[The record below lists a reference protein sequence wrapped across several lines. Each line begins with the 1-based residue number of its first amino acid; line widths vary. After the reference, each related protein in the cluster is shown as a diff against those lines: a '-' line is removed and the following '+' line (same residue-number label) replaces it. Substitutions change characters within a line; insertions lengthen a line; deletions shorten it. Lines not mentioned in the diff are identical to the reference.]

1 VTVTP
6 DLCLIFERGTMKTLK
21 LGIAGL
27 GHVGCGLVELIDRQE
42 RLRLPGRLEV
52 AGVSARSRS
61 RNRPVS
67 IDGYDWFDDAAQ
79 LATSDRIDVFVEL
92 MGGSDG
98 PAKVAVEAALA
109 AGKPVVT
116 ANKALIAEHGQAL
129 ADIAAANSVDL
140 LFEAAVA
147 GGVPVVRVLRD
158 SLSGIEIDRV
168 AGILNG
174 TCNFLTTTML
184 ESGRSYADVLE
195 EAQRLGYAEADPTLD
210 VSGMDAAHKIAIL
223 SAMAF
228 SASLDFSKVDV
239 SGVDGV
245 GLLDLK
251 LADKLGYRI
260 KLIAEGVLAGGGV
273 VCRVAPMALRVA
285 HPLAQVNGSLN
296 TVRIEG
302 APLGAVTMTGPGAGP
317 GPTAS
322 AVMGDVAK
330 LFNPGVRS
338 AFGRAD
344 HHVQRAFA
352 AASRDETSA
361 FFIRA
366 RLSDRSGALAR
377 LSEALAAHGIS
388 VDQLL
393 QESADEEN
401 ASPIAIVT
409 HVCPRRQVDAAMAQ
423 LSQLDVLVDA
433 AHLIRIEAA
442 T

>member
-1 VTVTP
+1 
-6 DLCLIFERGTMKTLK
+6 MKTLR

-27 GHVGCGLVELIDRQE
+27 GHVGCGLIDLVERQAG
-42 RLRLPGRLEV
+42 LRLPGEVKV

-61 RNRPVS
+61 RKRPVS
-67 IDGYDWFDDAAQ
+67 IAEYHWFDDAAQ
-79 LATSDRIDVFVEL
+79 LAVSDDIDVFVEL

-98 PAKVAVEAALA
+98 PAKVAVEAALG

-129 ADIAAANSVDL
+129 ADIAEEKGVDL

-158 SLSGIEIDRV
+158 SLSGVEIKRV

-184 ESGRSYADVLE
+184 ETGRSYADVLE
-195 EAQRLGYAEADPTLD
+195 EAQRLGFAEADPTLD
-210 VSGMDAAHKIAIL
+210 VSGMDAAYKIAIL

-228 SASLDFSKVDV
+228 SASLDFSKVSV
-239 SGVDGV
+239 NGVDAV
-245 GLLDLK
+245 GLLDLT
-251 LADKLGYRI
+251 LADRLGYRI
-260 KLIAEGVLAGGGV
+260 KLIAEGVLTEDGV
-273 VCRVAPMALRVA
+273 ICRVAPMALPVS

-296 TVRIEG
+296 TVRVEG
-302 APLGAVTMTGPGAGP
+302 EPLGAVTLTGPGAGP

-322 AVMGDVAK
+322 AVMGDIAK

-338 AFGRAD
+338 AFGRAP
-344 HHVQRAFA
+344 HHVVRQFIT
-352 AASRDETSA
+352 ASEDEQA
-361 FFIRA
+361 PYFIRA

-377 LSEALAAHGIS
+377 LSEALAAHGVS

-393 QESADEEN
+393 QESAGPDQ

-409 HVCPRRQVDAAMAQ
+409 HVSARKQVDAAMAQ
-423 LSQLDVLVDA
+423 LSQLDVLVDEA
-433 AHLIRIEAA
+433 RLIRIEAGK
-442 T
+442 

>member
-1 VTVTP
+1 MTAAS
-6 DLCLIFERGTMKTLK
+6 DLCLIFERGNMKTLK

-61 RNRPVS
+61 RNRPIS
-67 IDGYDWFDDAAQ
+67 IDDYDWFDDAAQ
-79 LATSDRIDVFVEL
+79 LATSDQIDVFVEL

-129 ADIAAANSVDL
+129 ADIAAANGVDL

-228 SASLDFSKVDV
+228 SASLDFSKVHV

-260 KLIAEGVLAGGGV
+260 KLIAEGVLADGGV
-273 VCRVAPMALRVA
+273 VCRVAPMALPVA

-352 AASRDETSA
+352 EASRDETSA

-393 QESADEEN
+393 QESADDEN

-442 T
+442 S

>member
-1 VTVTP
+1 
-6 DLCLIFERGTMKTLK
+6 
-21 LGIAGL
+21 
-27 GHVGCGLVELIDRQE
+27 
-42 RLRLPGRLEV
+42 
-52 AGVSARSRS
+52 
-61 RNRPVS
+61 
-67 IDGYDWFDDAAQ
+67 
-79 LATSDRIDVFVEL
+79 
-92 MGGSDG
+92 
-98 PAKVAVEAALA
+98 
-109 AGKPVVT
+109 
-116 ANKALIAEHGQAL
+116 
-129 ADIAAANSVDL
+129 
-140 LFEAAVA
+140 
-147 GGVPVVRVLRD
+147 
-158 SLSGIEIDRV
+158 
-168 AGILNG
+168 
-174 TCNFLTTTML
+174 
-184 ESGRSYADVLE
+184 
-195 EAQRLGYAEADPTLD
+195 
-210 VSGMDAAHKIAIL
+210 
-223 SAMAF
+223 
-228 SASLDFSKVDV
+228 V

-260 KLIAEGVLAGGGV
+260 KLIAEGVLADGGV
-273 VCRVAPMALRVA
+273 VCRVAPMALPLA

-352 AASRDETSA
+352 AASRDEISA

-409 HVCPRRQVDAAMAQ
+409 HVCLRRQVDAAMAQ

>member
-1 VTVTP
+1 
-6 DLCLIFERGTMKTLK
+6 MKTLK

-27 GHVGCGLVELIDRQE
+27 GHVGCGLIELIERQAK
-42 RLRLPGRLEV
+42 LRLPGRIEIT
-52 AGVSARSRS
+52 GVSARSRS

-67 IDGYDWFDDAAQ
+67 IDGYAWFDDAAQ
-79 LATSDRIDVFVEL
+79 LATSDDVDVFVEL

-129 ADIAAANSVDL
+129 ADVAEKNSVDL

-158 SLSGIEIDRV
+158 SLSGVEVQRV

-184 ESGRSYADVLE
+184 ETGRSYADVLE
-195 EAQRLGYAEADPTLD
+195 EAQKLGFAEADPTLD

-239 SGVDGV
+239 SGVDQV

-260 KLIAEGVLAGGGV
+260 KLIAEGVLVQEGV
-273 VCRVAPMALRVA
+273 VCRVAPMALPEA
-285 HPLAQVNGSLN
+285 HPLAQVNGALN

-302 APLGAVTMTGPGAGP
+302 RPLGAVTLTGPGAGP

-338 AFGRAD
+338 AFGRAE
-344 HHVQRAFA
+344 HHPQRQFT
-352 AASRDETSA
+352 AASQDEECA
-361 FFIRA
+361 YFIRA

-377 LSEALAAHGIS
+377 LSEALAAHGVS
-388 VDQLL
+388 VDQLM
-393 QESADEEN
+393 QESADDEN

-409 HVCPRRQVDAAMAQ
+409 HICPRHQVDAAMAQ

-442 T
+442 S